1 MNQTSAR
8 PKSLKNRNQSIH
20 GLYGITPNLID
31 TAVLL
36 NQTEQILTGGAQLIQ
51 YRNKIADKTL
61 RRHQANLLLRLC
73 RTYATPMI
81 INDHL
86 DLATEIDA
94 DGVHVGQNDV
104 DITAARKLL
113 GTDKI
118 IGATCYN
125 RLDLAIQAESKG
137 ADYVAFGAF
146 YPTSTK
152 QNTVT
157 APLDILVQA
166 RKILTIPIIG
176 IGGINLTNAQTIIK
190 NGADAVAVSYTLYQ
204 AKDIHKT
211 AETFSRFFV

>member
-1 MNQTSAR
+1 M
-8 PKSLKNRNQSIH
+8 KKRNQSIR
-20 GLYGITPNLID
+20 GLYGITPDLTD

-51 YRNKIADKTL
+51 YRNKLANKVL

-81 INDHL
+81 VNDHL

-94 DGVHVGQNDV
+94 DGIHVGQSDV
-104 DITAARKLL
+104 DITAARTML
-113 GTDKI
+113 GRDKI

-152 QNTVT
+152 QNTVF

-166 RKILTIPIIG
+166 KKTLTVPIIG
-176 IGGINLTNAQTIIK
+176 IGGINLTNARTLIE
-190 NGADAVAVSYTLYQ
+190 NGANAVAVSYALYR

-211 AETFSRFFV
+211 AETISRFFG

>member
-1 MNQTSAR
+1 MNQANAR
-8 PKSLKNRNQSIH
+8 PVSLKNRNQSIY
-20 GLYGITPNLID
+20 GLYGITPNLTD

-36 NQTEQILTGGAQLIQ
+36 SQTEQILAGGAQLIQ
-51 YRNKIADKTL
+51 YRNKIADKAL
-61 RRHQANLLLRLC
+61 LRHQANLLLRLC

-81 INDHL
+81 VNDHL

-94 DGVHVGQNDV
+94 DGVHVGQSDM
-104 DITAARKLL
+104 DIAAARKLI

-125 RLDLAIQAESKG
+125 KLDLAIRAQSKG

-152 QNTVT
+152 LNTVT
-157 APLDILVQA
+157 ASLDILVQA
-166 RKILTIPIIG
+166 KKILTIPIVG
-176 IGGINLTNAQTIIK
+176 IGGINLTNTQTLIK
-190 NGADAVAVSYTLYQ
+190 NGVDAVAVSYALYQ